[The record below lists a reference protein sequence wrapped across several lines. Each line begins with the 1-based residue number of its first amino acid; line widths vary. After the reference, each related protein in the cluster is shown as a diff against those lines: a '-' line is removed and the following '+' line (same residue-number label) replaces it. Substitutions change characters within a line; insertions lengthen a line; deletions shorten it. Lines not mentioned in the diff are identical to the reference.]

1 MELHVHKPRNIMDNR
16 QKLGETHGAVS
27 PSQPPKGT
35 HPANIKI
42 SDFLPPAV
50 GKNTFLLF

>member
-1 MELHVHKPRNIMDNR
+1 MDNR
-16 QKLGETHGAVS
+16 QKLGERHGTVS